1 MLEFERQSKLSVDTM
16 PGTKILIQNPKFI
29 ESYIAINNSV
39 RVLGSGSTIYPG
51 SIRFQI
57 QSRSCVS
64 SIRLYSEIDKMEPGK
79 GGEVDKMIEKWLVE
93 RDATSDQF
101 RARSFEQGG
110 PPPFIPFEKRNKKGK
125 YSDQEEDLS
134 KR

>member
-39 RVLGSGSTIYPG
+39 RVL
-51 SIRFQI
+51 
-57 QSRSCVS
+57 
-64 SIRLYSEIDKMEPGK
+64 

-125 YSDQEEDLS
+125 YLDEDEDLS

>member
-29 ESYIAINNSV
+29 ESYIAINNSISI
-39 RVLGSGSTIYPG
+39 LGWGSTSDHTLKPSYKPDM
-51 SIRFQI
+51 RH
-57 QSRSCVS
+57 V
-64 SIRLYSEIDKMEPGK
+64 MEPSE

-125 YSDQEEDLS
+125 YLDEEEDLS

>member
-1 MLEFERQSKLSVDTM
+1 MCYFW
-16 PGTKILIQNPKFI
+16 N
-29 ESYIAINNSV
+29 
-39 RVLGSGSTIYPG
+39 PG
-51 SIRFQI
+51 S
-57 QSRSCVS
+57 
-64 SIRLYSEIDKMEPGK
+64 

-125 YSDQEEDLS
+125 YLDEDEDLS

>member
-1 MLEFERQSKLSVDTM
+1 MRHV
-16 PGTKILIQNPKFI
+16 
-29 ESYIAINNSV
+29 
-39 RVLGSGSTIYPG
+39 
-51 SIRFQI
+51 
-57 QSRSCVS
+57 
-64 SIRLYSEIDKMEPGK
+64 MEPSE

-125 YSDQEEDLS
+125 YLDEEEDLS